1 MPAICALAVGDWSF
15 DRCNDGVIHMGIFT
29 PQKHYHMHQHVG
41 VALTDFDMRMLK
53 PHSSQ
58 GEVVMFCANML
69 QRLGCLT
76 RPDVTSVQRLVHE
89 HRGFFRCFFSLSFSV
104 SAPHVWILSQWPGF
118 PEISGSFK
126 QTTTGGKTQLLSL
139 PQRQGQPVEKWE
151 WGLEFNYS
159 LKALRVQYEREG
171 WDINLLGCLC
181 LYGGY
186 NKKIIQNP
194 LRRHWSLWRGGSKFD
209 KWTTGLSKADVH
221 SFFQL
226 SLIKVSIF
234 ALSCKATLQ

>member
-1 MPAICALAVGDWSF
+1 MPAICVLAEGGWSF

-29 PQKHYHMHQHVG
+29 PQNTIICMKHQHVWTT
-41 VALTDFDMRMLK
+41 LTDFDMRMLK
-53 PHSSQ
+53 PCSSQ
-58 GEVVMFCANML
+58 GEVVMFSAHML

-76 RPDVTSVQRLVHE
+76 RPDVTSVQRLCLST
-89 HRGFFRCFFSLSFSV
+89 GFFFLSL
-104 SAPHVWILSQWPGF
+104 SAPHVWILSPWPGF

-194 LRRHWSLWRGGSKFD
+194 LRTLKSVERRFKVWQMNNWASKGWR
-209 KWTTGLSKADVH
+209 
-221 SFFQL
+221 
-226 SLIKVSIF
+226 SLILPAF
-234 ALSCKATLQ
+234 FN

>member
-1 MPAICALAVGDWSF
+1 MMELFIWASLHLTNTIIC
-15 DRCNDGVIHMGIFT
+15 M
-29 PQKHYHMHQHVG
+29 KHQHVWTT
-41 VALTDFDMRMLK
+41 LTDFDMRMLK
-53 PHSSQ
+53 SCSSQ
-58 GEVVMFCANML
+58 GEVVMFSAHML
-69 QRLGCLT
+69 QRLGCST
-76 RPDVTSVQRLVHE
+76 RPDVASVQRLCLST
-89 HRGFFRCFFSLSFSV
+89 CFFLSL

-139 PQRQGQPVEKWE
+139 PQRRGQPVEKWE

-171 WDINLLGCLC
+171 WDINLLGCFC

-194 LRRHWSLWRGGSKFD
+194 LRRHWSLWSGGSKFD
-209 KWTTGLSKADVH
+209 KWTTGLSKADIH

-226 SLIKVSIF
+226 SLINVSIF
-234 ALSCKATLQ
+234 VLLCKTMLE